1 MATATDPVYASYTAE
16 CLARELELADKYG
29 VNLEGALTWAFEFED
44 QPPFAG
50 FRTLASDGIDLPVLN
65 AFRMFSQM
73 GGQQL
78 ATESDHA
85 VSLDSILKSGVR
97 AQPDV
102 SALASRE
109 SNRLCV
115 LVWHY
120 HDDDMAGPAAD
131 VKLALDGL
139 PAKITS
145 AQVRHFRID
154 TDHSDAFTVWQ
165 RMGSPLH
172 ADSETICGTGKGRT
186 ARGTGAAGKNPQSKM
201 AKQFCT

>member
-1 MATATDPVYASYTAE
+1 M
-16 CLARELELADKYG
+16 
-29 VNLEGALTWAFEFED
+29 NLEGALTWAFEFED

-65 AFRMFSQM
+65 VFRMFSRM

-78 ATESDHA
+78 AVESDHA
-85 VSLDSILKSGVR
+85 VSLDSILKNGVR

-102 SALASRE
+102 SALASLE

-120 HDDDMAGPAAD
+120 HDDDMAGPAAE

-139 PAKITS
+139 PAKITK

-165 RMGSPLH
+165 RMGSPLQP
-172 ADSETICGTGKGRT
+172 T
-186 ARGTGAAGKNPQSKM
+186 
-201 AKQFCT
+201 AKQFAELEKAGQLAELEPPENIHVKNGQIILNLNLPREAVSLLVWSGGRPHETA